1 MEPYGI
7 IIEKSKEQTGLS
19 LGSSAMQPCQLCSCN
34 SSGCAAKAEEA
45 VYLSGSSS
53 SADAAQR
60 HQRRSNLQQH
70 RFRQP
75 CSLAALNNSLEA
87 VQIQSTALQPCRFN
101 PQSCSFNQQQRSFT
115 QQPWQPCSF
124 NQQRC
129 SHAALFNCLAA
140 VQPNQQP
147 CICIRL

>member
-1 MEPYGI
+1 
-7 IIEKSKEQTGLS
+7 
-19 LGSSAMQPCQLCSCN
+19 MQPCQLCSCN

-87 VQIQSTALQPCRFN
+87 VQFQSTALQPCRFN
-101 PQSCSFNQQQRSFT
+101 PQSCSR
-115 QQPWQPCSF
+115 
-124 NQQRC
+124 
-129 SHAALFNCLAA
+129 AASINSSAASLNSLGSLAA
-140 VQPNQQP
+140 SINSAAAMQPYSTALQLCSPINSLASVSD
-147 CICIRL
+147 CDSLKSRI